1 MKRSVG
7 ESLEIQRQETASVG
21 QGSNNKDI
29 GRYVK
34 TNTYDFLFRK
44 CVCNVK
50 SAIFHN
56 PTLDYRRKQ
65 NDFVTA
71 VNNRLYVMESRA

>member
-1 MKRSVG
+1 MPTHACQGFIQWDNRSILASEYKCLKRSVG

-34 TNTYDFLFRK
+34 TNTYDFQSSVN
-44 CVCNVK
+44 VCL
-50 SAIFHN
+50 
-56 PTLDYRRKQ
+56 T
-65 NDFVTA
+65 
-71 VNNRLYVMESRA
+71 